1 MNFDE
6 YMKKIQIISNI
17 LEQKKY
23 AEDVLNSKELNIE
36 QDFQYICLSNASN
49 YNLVNDVIA
58 RLAQNGNRNI
68 VEENIKYISIN
79 MWKELFNKNDA
90 IKNIFINNFNEI
102 LKNAG
107 IITFREIEPFI
118 ENNDTRALIY
128 ENFDTI
134 VKKLCTYDRASLI
147 VSLKNKEQ
155 GIENI
160 KIHLESFFQ
169 KGEYDISTTYSKIL
183 INLSNIPE
191 ISSLDILIACNK
203 HLEEM
208 LSRETAIDNET
219 NKLLNWLY
227 DNFEE
232 TQMSDEQ
239 RNNIKQNIDKA
250 ILENFDYIL
259 DKCNY
264 DKNTIKILKQFN
276 CAREKFD
283 KNKNHYIQKS
293 EKQNYDTKIYK
304 YNVKKKDV
312 NLKIENNT
320 VDEILEED
328 KIYEQN
334 QVVQLIKKY
343 EEKNIKDEDVI
354 GINQCSYDL
363 VQLSNAEI
371 IENISEHNN
380 EELDIKEELFDNRK
394 NIQNKETNI
403 DFNKKDE
410 KKSDND
416 KIMKINPLAEILEA
430 NDIIAEI
437 NARVESFNAQM
448 NSTKK
453 IVENKSKEEESKL
466 KLTTSEAQ
474 EIIKTL
480 VNSHLYETE
489 KIIDKVM
496 KRNKVLE
503 ENCDKELVIKDENTF
518 EEKIEQKLIND
529 INLNELKDINKELN
543 LNIKNEDNA
552 ILESE
557 LKQEIVNTEIAKE
570 NKSTEMIV
578 QDSKEAIT
586 VPENIFKRILR
597 KILKLFKFKFKFD
610 DIEN

>member
-79 MWKELFNKNDA
+79 MWKELFNKNAA
-90 IKNIFINNFNEI
+90 IKDIFINNFNEI

-107 IITFREIEPFI
+107 IITFREIEPFV

-128 ENFDTI
+128 EKFDTI

-203 HLEEM
+203 YLEEM

-293 EKQNYDTKIYK
+293 EKQNYDTKIYNF
-304 YNVKKKDV
+304 NVEKKDV
-312 NLKIENNT
+312 NLKIGNNA

-334 QVVQLIKKY
+334 QVVQLIKKD
-343 EEKNIKDEDVI
+343 EEKNIKNEDVI

-430 NDIIAEI
+430 NEIIAEI

-503 ENCDKELVIKDENTF
+503 ENCDKELLIEDENTF
-518 EEKIEQKLIND
+518 EEKIEQKLIDD
-529 INLNELKDINKELN
+529 IKLNDINKELN
-543 LNIKNEDNA
+543 LNIKNENSA
-552 ILESE
+552 ILENE
-557 LKQEIVNTEIAKE
+557 LKQEIAYIEVAKE